1 MIFRWIRSLF
11 TRTANEGSQVSD
23 HAPQFKKQVK
33 RQATVNNRLRGAII
47 RAEKH
52 GSLNREKMPRRKQQ
66 ISPVAPS
73 RRGRYASQRI
83 TLA

>member
-47 RAEKH
+47 RAETH
-52 GSLNREKMPRRKQQ
+52 GSLNREKMPRRKRQY
-66 ISPVAPS
+66 SPCGLKQKGVCH
-73 RRGRYASQRI
+73 G
-83 TLA
+83 